1 MTGGEETGYVKA
13 DYPASEVTSR
23 IIAAAQ
29 RVHGE
34 LGPGFEEVIYQRALA
49 LELPA
54 HGLEFDGEVWV
65 PVHYRGERVGRK
77 RIVFFVEEV
86 LVEIKGKS
94 KIEDVD
100 VVQTRSYLRSSGR
113 RVALLINF
121 GGRSLGIK
129 RLIHTP
135 LQE

>member
-23 IIAAAQ
+23 ILAAAQ
-29 RVHGE
+29 RVHRE
-34 LGPGFEEVIYQRALA
+34 LGPGLEEAIYQSALA

-54 HGLEFDGEVWV
+54 HGLEFDREVWI
-65 PVHYRGERVGRK
+65 PVYYRGERVGRK

-86 LVEIKGKS
+86 LVEIKAKS

-100 VVQTRSYLRSSGR
+100 VAQTLSYLRSSGR
-113 RVALLINF
+113 QVALLINF
-121 GGRSLGIK
+121 GSRSLGIK

-135 LQE
+135 PQE